1 MSPRAV
7 HRGRRGPS
15 SEPEGTLFL
24 LTTSNAIL
32 WLCRELPLPWVTPG
46 RSWGRRKRTMGI
58 HIFLSC
64 WAAQTL
70 RALPPLTRG
79 LQRSK
84 VLEFQ
89 VFRVSHNFV
98 HCHSPAAALSACGMP
113 KGSPSLDLYLPHP
126 SQQEGVKPVR
136 AFFSKSRAPDLHV
149 PLLLI
154 HGVNCCCNNMLYHK
168 QYSSSLC

>member
-1 MSPRAV
+1 
-7 HRGRRGPS
+7 
-15 SEPEGTLFL
+15 
-24 LTTSNAIL
+24 
-32 WLCRELPLPWVTPG
+32 
-46 RSWGRRKRTMGI
+46 MGI

-70 RALPPLTRG
+70 GPLPPLTRG

-136 AFFSKSRAPDLHV
+136 AFFSKSQAPDLHV
-149 PLLLI
+149 PLLFV
-154 HGVNCCCNNMLYHK
+154 HGVNCCCNNMLYH
-168 QYSSSLC
+168 

>member
-7 HRGRRGPS
+7 HRGRKGPS
-15 SEPEGTLFL
+15 SEPEGTLFP

-46 RSWGRRKRTMGI
+46 RSWGRRKRSDGDS
-58 HIFLSC
+58 HLSLLLGSTDPQST
-64 WAAQTL
+64 A
-70 RALPPLTRG
+70 PPLTRG

-98 HCHSPAAALSACGMP
+98 HCHSPSAALSAFGMP

-154 HGVNCCCNNMLYHK
+154 HGVNCCCNNMLYH
-168 QYSSSLC
+168 